1 MTPQG
6 VEPTEEQNA
15 WMINIVRRIL
25 ASKPSD
31 RPENWLQEAQEKA
44 IQVVGRIWN
53 SIGMLPM
60 PPSGHSWV
68 LFVEGTRFAL
78 TSWNHGDLAALER
91 KSIAELRDRDLSYDG
106 QVLRVAMDHN
116 GYASN
121 WLMGITL
128 AGNKAGRN

>member
-1 MTPQG
+1 
-6 VEPTEEQNA
+6 
-15 WMINIVRRIL
+15 MINIVRRIL

-128 AGNKAGRN
+128 AGKAGRN